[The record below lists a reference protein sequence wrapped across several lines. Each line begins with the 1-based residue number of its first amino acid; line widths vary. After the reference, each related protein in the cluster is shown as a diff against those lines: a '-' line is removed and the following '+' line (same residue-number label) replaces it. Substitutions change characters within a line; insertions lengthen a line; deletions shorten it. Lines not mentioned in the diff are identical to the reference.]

1 MNEVIVVVVVVVV
14 GWFEDRPNRTLKE
27 KLVKD
32 KLSCL
37 VIAEDNAGGQRRPSV
52 LGFSSKS

>member
-1 MNEVIVVVVVVVV
+1 MIVVVVVVV